1 VAPGRWEV
9 VIRTLAAVDPIVI
22 GAGLVAAL
30 AVVVALMIG
39 IRARRRRKAAATTE
53 AALRFELS
61 TLETRAATLAAGE
74 REAAWSTRALADALD
89 RSLAQTDEALAAVAT
104 LEAEAAGRERELD
117 ALRDELRATGA
128 DLAGAR
134 RDLDAAGVQIA
145 NLETE
150 IAALHS
156 DDLTQRISDLEAQ
169 LGDARSAVATH
180 AAEARELRHRLDV
193 AEGTLAEPGTDGA
206 PRHADLLAR
215 ISQLEDALAA
225 AEPSNDDGSDRR
237 LAAALAELDLLRA
250 SMTRTVTESS
260 GLRDEVAD
268 LRAQVAA
275 LRAAAATAEA
285 DAARL
290 RHESGAARG
299 ELDRLR
305 SAADSARQEADTR
318 VAAAAARIAEV
329 ESAARTGTHDAATL
343 VAREARIADLEQRLA
358 GVMAARSAELRALNE
373 KIAAMERLYVDVELR
388 DRRIA
393 ALEEELKDTAE
404 SRDAAL
410 AELVRLE
417 AEAVD
422 LRAAAAAASAS
433 LERLGGI
440 ERDLIAA
447 RAHIDELEQQVAG
460 TALGEE
466 VARLRASLAA
476 ERDRADRAV
485 QRAALAEPQDPT
497 YAAYDRRL
505 RERVAEAV
513 DSATEAL
520 RGRIERLQAV
530 VAEKE
535 RRLAILGGA
544 PEPAPSG
551 PDDLTRIRGIGPKI
565 ASILQG
571 LGVTTFREIAE
582 FTDDDVDRV
591 GSMLPVYGRRIVDDD
606 WIGQARALAR

>member
-1 VAPGRWEV
+1 MSPKLLVAPGRWEV
-9 VIRTLAAVDPIVI
+9 VVRTLAAVDPIVI
-22 GAGLVAAL
+22 GTGLLAVL

-215 ISQLEDALAA
+215 ISQLEDALA
-225 AEPSNDDGSDRR
+225 
-237 LAAALAELDLLRA
+237 DLLRA

-275 LRAAAATAEA
+275 LRAGAATAEA